1 MDHPSFGTAIVSRVL
16 EAEGFRVC
24 ILPQPQGDED
34 FLRFGRPQLA
44 FFVNGGNIDSMVA
57 HYTAAGRRRHND
69 FYTAGGRA
77 GRRPDR
83 AVTVYCRA
91 IRRLFGDIPL
101 CIGGLEASLRRFAH
115 YDYWMD
121 TVLPS
126 IAESSGADIISFGMG
141 EHQTVEIA
149 RRLAA
154 GEPVE
159 SITDVDGTCYLTDF
173 DHLPER
179 YVELSLI
186 HI

>member
-1 MDHPSFGTAIVSRVL
+1 M
-16 EAEGFRVC
+16 C
-24 ILPQPQGDED
+24 I
-34 FLRFGRPQLA
+34 R
-44 FFVNGGNIDSMVA
+44 
-57 HYTAAGRRRHND
+57 
-69 FYTAGGRA
+69 
-77 GRRPDR
+77 DR
-83 AVTVYCRA
+83 AYPDLPV
-91 IRRLFGDIPL
+91 IL
-101 CIGGLEASLRRFAH
+101 GGLEASLRRFAH
-115 YDYWMD
+115 YDYWLD

-126 IAESSGADIISFGMG
+126 IAEDSGADIISFGMG

-159 SITDVDGTCYLTDF
+159 SITDVDGTCYMTDF